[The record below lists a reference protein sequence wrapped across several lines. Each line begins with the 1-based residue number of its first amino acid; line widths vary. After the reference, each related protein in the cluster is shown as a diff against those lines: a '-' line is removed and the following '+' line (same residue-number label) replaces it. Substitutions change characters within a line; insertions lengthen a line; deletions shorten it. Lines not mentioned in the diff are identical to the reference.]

1 MFPLSW
7 KSLAWSSP
15 SLLQSTGS
23 FENPSPFMLLL
34 SGSWSHR
41 VQGSCLP
48 SVLQTSGRRKVRR
61 RALSLKERSQKLP
74 ISFMVLFLCPRQS
87 HDRSYLQGKL
97 RGFPPVGL
105 VRMPALPLNGC
116 ETLGKLLHLCAYF
129 LVFKVEVSEAPEK
142 WNLVT
147 QSCPT
152 LCNPVD
158 YSPPS
163 SSVHGIHQARILE
176 WIAISFSKVKHLP
189 CFI

>member
-116 ETLGKLLHLCAYF
+116 ETLGKLLHPLEATLLCGF
-129 LVFKVEVSEAPEK
+129 EESLTLSAPPTS
-142 WNLVT
+142 T
-147 QSCPT
+147 QVWPRDLNNHST
-152 LCNPVD
+152 
-158 YSPPS
+158 S
-163 SSVHGIHQARILE
+163 
-176 WIAISFSKVKHLP
+176 LP
-189 CFI
+189 W